1 MDQTKQETRIST
13 NSKGV
18 DLSRREMLIGAGAL
32 MAGAAISQLG
42 LVNSAMAAKVSS
54 GAEGWPWPYEKVDP
68 AQAGETAYHHWY
80 KVFCSQAVTTGLF
93 EQLRESVGEP
103 WTNFPIESISFGAGG
118 MLGWGLT
125 CGAPVAGALVIGL
138 AVPKEYSNAM
148 IHDLLQ
154 WYSNTPMP
162 VYVAQKPNYQGE
174 IPKTV
179 AESPL
184 CHLSVGKWMKEAD
197 RGFGS
202 DERRHRC
209 ASVTASVA
217 YRTAELLNEWKDGT
231 YKPGS
236 AWNGPGTV
244 GLPAQQNCMSC
255 HGSDIP
261 TAPR

>member
-1 MDQTKQETRIST
+1 MEQRKQEAKAVKNT
-13 NSKGV
+13 GVV
-18 DLSRREMLIGAGAL
+18 DLSRREMLIGAGTL
-32 MAGAAISQLG
+32 MAGAAVSQLG
-42 LVNSAMAAKVSS
+42 LVTPAQAARTNGS
-54 GAEGWPWPYEKVDP
+54 GEIWPWPYEKVDP
-68 AQAGETAYHHWY
+68 AQVGETAYHAWY
-80 KVFCSQAVTTGLF
+80 EVFCSQAVTTGLF
-93 EQLRESVGEP
+93 EQLRKNVGEP

-154 WYSNTPMP
+154 FYADTPMP
-162 VYVAQKPNYQGE
+162 VYSPVNSKFNGE
-174 IPKTV
+174 IPKSV
-179 AESPL
+179 AKSPI
-184 CHLSVGKWMKEAD
+184 CHQSVGRWMKTAD
-197 RGFGS
+197 RSFGS
-202 DERRHRC
+202 DERKHRC

-217 YRTAELLNEWKDGT
+217 YRTAELLNDWKDGK
-231 YKPGS
+231 YKPDT
-236 AWNGPGTV
+236 AWSGPGTV